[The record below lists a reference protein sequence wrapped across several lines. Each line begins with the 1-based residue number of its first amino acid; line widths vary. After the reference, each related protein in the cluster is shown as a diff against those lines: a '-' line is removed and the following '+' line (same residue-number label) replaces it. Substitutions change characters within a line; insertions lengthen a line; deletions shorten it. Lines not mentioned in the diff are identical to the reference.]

1 MKPPLSLPAASS
13 AGGGRASNDRISRT
27 IEERAA
33 SAPVQLP
40 RSLSKPA
47 RSLSIGGAARRPGAR
62 RRRRGEPAGWA
73 VRPGSPLGVPESA
86 RLFCPRGDRG
96 QFDQAAPLHLDCIPA
111 ARSPPHRRVP
121 PPLSGGQRS
130 GSSSLSQSYRRSSSH
145 GHVSLLLGASP
156 AASGGGSVPPTLL
169 GAAGG
174 ATSCGLLQQCRAAGA
189 ASPDPPTRRH
199 ASLVPSAAA
208 APPVTACAVAIAQ
221 MRHPC
226 SPTGARDDTYTAGPT
241 CVAAAIHCI
250 RSPRVHATR
259 RIHCT
264 RLTPSVSSACRVPQ
278 VAIPRDAEGGPGA
291 SSASGSSS
299 SGGLREPSSS
309 RPVGASSASGSLLGG
324 GGGGVPSRTS
334 CIARPRQSMT
344 LPRHVPRHRPR
355 HVRDTSRQACRAAR
369 RVAGS
374 ALCSASAPRARLR
387 ARRRP
392 GRSSRGG
399 RAQRRAPAR
408 CRLAPPAAERRC
420 TRLRSRRCS
429 APSARCPCA
438 ASRGRAVRAAMAAT
452 GSVCARG

>member
-1 MKPPLSLPAASS
+1 MSLPLLGGEAEARASRCVGGMRAGPHTCPTRALLDELGGPVVRGRVRRLAASLAALPHACAAAQARRSLAAARSPRRRQRQRSPPPRWRAVKPPLSLPAASS

-73 VRPGSPLGVPESA
+73 VRPGSHLGVPESA

-264 RLTPSVSSACRVPQ
+264 RLTPSVAP
-278 VAIPRDAEGGPGA
+278 
-291 SSASGSSS
+291 
-299 SGGLREPSSS
+299 
-309 RPVGASSASGSLLGG
+309 
-324 GGGGVPSRTS
+324 
-334 CIARPRQSMT
+334 
-344 LPRHVPRHRPR
+344 
-355 HVRDTSRQACRAAR
+355 
-369 RVAGS
+369 RVACHRSPYRATRRAGQ
-374 ALCSASAPRARLR
+374 ARAAPRAPLP
-387 ARRRP
+387 P
-392 GRSSRGG
+392 GAFVSL
-399 RAQRRAPAR
+399 
-408 CRLAPPAAERRC
+408 LA
-420 TRLRSRRCS
+420 
-429 APSARCPCA
+429 
-438 ASRGRAVRAAMAAT
+438 AVL
-452 GSVCARG
+452 